1 MLSQILNIIVVF
13 FSVRVLTK
21 EDTQAM
27 KQKLYDFSDYIS
39 FDLETTGR
47 NSKTCEIIE
56 ISGILVRNNEVK
68 EEFSSLVNPGIRIS
82 SEIENLTGITNDM
95 LSAAPSLDNV
105 LPEFIAFID
114 DKPLIGYNIA
124 SFDLHILNRFTAKL
138 LGRFIDNYY
147 IDLLTLSRKMLP
159 ELSSHK
165 LGALASFCHCSAVSA
180 HRALSDSLMVHECF
194 QYMKEHLPD
203 TIVTTKQFQYTDD
216 RSNARTS
223 LQKKENQA
231 LRILHES
238 VPSVIADDALTESCH
253 DKVDAVAGMAFC
265 LTGDFSHGS
274 KSEIKEII
282 ESHGGRC
289 VGSVSGKTDYVIVGT
304 YGSEQWACGNYG
316 SKIKKAMELQAKGS
330 DIRICSEKD
339 LFDMLN
345 LLEKEAISNTF
356 AAVTSFEAELNQM
369 LLSIIQEKELPLN
382 SLHLY
387 ANLSTTSKEEMS
399 KSICIF
405 EPEYPPVKDDC
416 VNPGKNFV
424 VMNIQMNDTI
434 ELLIRNLQFENIPLP
449 HTGKRKAVPSDK
461 TFRHIIFD
469 YSDRSIFGYIK
480 ENVLYCLKNYHSR
493 VRSFGCCSKFM
504 ECSNAKKCI
513 HVNKLYATACA
524 YKYNLENGRI
534 FYGGNKNI

>member
-1 MLSQILNIIVVF
+1 MLNIIVVY
-13 FSVRVLTK
+13 FSVWVLTK

-68 EEFSSLVNPGIRIS
+68 EEFSSLVHPGIRIS
-82 SEIENLTGITNDM
+82 SEIENLTGITNNM
-95 LSAAPSLDNV
+95 LSAAPSLDKV
-105 LPEFIAFID
+105 LPEFIAFIG

-124 SFDLHILNRFTAKL
+124 SFDMHILNRFTAKL

-159 ELSSHK
+159 DLSSHK
-165 LGALASFCHCSAVSA
+165 LGALASFCHCIAESA

-194 QYMKEHLPD
+194 QYMKEYLPD
-203 TIVTTKQFQYTDD
+203 TIITLKQLQCSGD

-223 LQKKENQA
+223 LVKKETQA
-231 LRILHES
+231 LHKLHES
-238 VPSVIADDALTESCH
+238 LPSVIDVSVLTESYH

-265 LTGDFSHGS
+265 LTGDFLHGS

-282 ESHGGRC
+282 EDHSGRC
-289 VGSVSGKTDYVIVGT
+289 IGSVSGKTDYVIVGA

-330 DIRICSEKD
+330 DIRICSEKE
-339 LFDMLN
+339 LFDMLS
-345 LLEKEAISNTF
+345 LLEKEEISNNS
-356 AAVTSFEAELNQM
+356 AAVSSFEAE
-369 LLSIIQEKELPLN
+369 LN

-399 KSICIF
+399 KSICIY

-424 VMNIQMNDTI
+424 VMNIQMNDAI

-449 HTGKRKAVPSDK
+449 HTGKLKAVPSDK
-461 TFRHIIFD
+461 TFRHVIFD
-469 YSDRSIFGYIK
+469 FSDRTVFEYIK

-504 ECSNAKKCI
+504 ECSNAKKCV

-534 FYGGNKNI
+534 FYGGNRNM

>member
-1 MLSQILNIIVVF
+1 
-13 FSVRVLTK
+13 
-21 EDTQAM
+21 
-27 KQKLYDFSDYIS
+27 
-39 FDLETTGR
+39 
-47 NSKTCEIIE
+47 
-56 ISGILVRNNEVK
+56 
-68 EEFSSLVNPGIRIS
+68 
-82 SEIENLTGITNDM
+82 M

-105 LPEFIAFID
+105 LPEFITFID

-253 DKVDAVAGMAFC
+253 DKVDAVAGIGLPALPEIF
-265 LTGDFSHGS
+265 LTAASQKSRKSLRATAGDASDLFRV
-274 KSEIKEII
+274 KRTI
-282 ESHGGRC
+282 
-289 VGSVSGKTDYVIVGT
+289 VIVGT

-330 DIRICSEKD
+330 DIPGFAVRRIC
-339 LFDMLN
+339 L
-345 LLEKEAISNTF
+345 
-356 AAVTSFEAELNQM
+356 
-369 LLSIIQEKELPLN
+369 
-382 SLHLY
+382 
-387 ANLSTTSKEEMS
+387 
-399 KSICIF
+399 IC
-405 EPEYPPVKDDC
+405 
-416 VNPGKNFV
+416 
-424 VMNIQMNDTI
+424 
-434 ELLIRNLQFENIPLP
+434 
-449 HTGKRKAVPSDK
+449 
-461 TFRHIIFD
+461 
-469 YSDRSIFGYIK
+469 
-480 ENVLYCLKNYHSR
+480 
-493 VRSFGCCSKFM
+493 
-504 ECSNAKKCI
+504 
-513 HVNKLYATACA
+513 
-524 YKYNLENGRI
+524 
-534 FYGGNKNI
+534 